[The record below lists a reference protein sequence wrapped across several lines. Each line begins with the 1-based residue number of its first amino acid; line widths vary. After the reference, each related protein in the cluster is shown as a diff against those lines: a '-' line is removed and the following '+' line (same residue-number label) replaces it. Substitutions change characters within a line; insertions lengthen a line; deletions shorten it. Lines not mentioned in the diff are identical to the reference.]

1 MNNTAL
7 AATTHRG
14 LKEVSDGMGTQ
25 VGIQIINECKVQMI
39 RKELYNVE
47 ETQEEGAK
55 KKREERERE
64 HCSILNNLNIVISI

>member
-1 MNNTAL
+1 MWRGLLNSAVL

-25 VGIQIINECKVQMI
+25 VGIQMINKWKVQMI

-47 ETQEEGAK
+47 EPPGGKGREKG
-55 KKREERERE
+55 KRER
-64 HCSILNNLNIVISI
+64 IL